1 MSDYSE
7 LKRLAEAMEGWDRLT
22 ECWPCDENG
31 PDWQVGQVDED
42 DNRYPVMTID
52 TEQYDAETHAPTLAQ
67 FYAAANPAAVLAIIS
82 ESERLRMQLVACG
95 VVASSNTRETAERQ
109 RNMHPDYMSASCQ
122 EVIRAVD
129 REMDL
134 REERD
139 ELRAENAGLRTG
151 YQAYERVNAELKAE
165 VEALRKQLPLAE
177 IIWCACGDGYPVN
190 SHGAGFMDANN
201 GVCANCDTAMAQGAQ
216 S

>member
-1 MSDYSE
+1 MTDYTE
-7 LKRLAEAMEGWDRLT
+7 LKRLAEAMKGWDRLT
-22 ECWPCDENG
+22 ECWSCGENG

-52 TEQYDAETHAPTLAQ
+52 TEQYDAETDAPTLAQ
-67 FYAAANPAAVLAIIS
+67 FYAAANPAAILALIS
-82 ESERLRMQLVACG
+82 DGERLRMQLVACG

-109 RNMHPDYMSASCQ
+109 RDMHPDYMSASCQ

-139 ELRAENAGLRTG
+139 QLRAEVAGLKTG
-151 YQAYERVNAELKAE
+151 YQAHERVNAELKVE
-165 VEALRKQLPLAE
+165 VEGLRKALTYIRDTSDDWHVCENA
-177 IIWCACGDGYPVN
+177 A
-190 SHGAGFMDANN
+190 DALSD
-201 GVCANCDTAMAQGAQ
+201 AAMGKGEQ